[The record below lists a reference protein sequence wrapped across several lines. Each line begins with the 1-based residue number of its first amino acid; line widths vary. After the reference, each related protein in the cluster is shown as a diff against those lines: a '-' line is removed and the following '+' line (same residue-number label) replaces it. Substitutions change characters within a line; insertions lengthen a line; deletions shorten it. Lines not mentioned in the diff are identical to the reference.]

1 MITGLRVLKLLISV
15 AAVNQV
21 WAQTTDSLA
30 VASRHSATYGVEVAG
45 LAASATRTPFWLR
58 ANQFGV
64 VPVSSPAGLAIVQTT
79 GRYGLSAAH
88 PNRQL
93 SYGVEVVG
101 NAAPQSRVLIPQ
113 AYVSLDMGR
122 FSLWGGRK
130 KEIIGLGDST
140 LTSGFYAWSGNALP
154 ITKVQIGTRGFAPL
168 GLTRGLVSINAFF
181 AHGWFANTDSIQG
194 SFLHQKAVY
203 VRIGRPNSRLRFTGG
218 VLHNAQWG
226 GRSATLPKT
235 LAING
240 QLPSS
245 FQDYLYVLTARE
257 GGESDSPNLTDFDRL
272 NRVGNHLGSI
282 DFALETTVARWQ
294 LMGYYQHPFEDKS
307 GVVFVNMPDGLYGLR
322 LKRQPGTGF
331 GVDNLLIEYLTTLSQ
346 SGSITGTVRYD
357 GKDDYFNNYQYRDGW
372 VQDRNVIGTPF
383 FAQLRDVRTDVPF
396 SVNYNV
402 LAIASN
408 RVELI
413 HLGLAGSAGERTR
426 WQLKLSASQ
435 HYGAPRRVFSRAVPQ
450 FSGLASVSWP
460 LNWLGGSELR
470 TAVALDQGEL
480 YTNSLGGW
488 ISLRKTWT
496 TSRP

>member
-1 MITGLRVLKLLISV
+1 
-15 AAVNQV
+15 
-21 WAQTTDSLA
+21 
-30 VASRHSATYGVEVAG
+30 
-45 LAASATRTPFWLR
+45 
-58 ANQFGV
+58 
-64 VPVSSPAGLAIVQTT
+64 
-79 GRYGLSAAH
+79 
-88 PNRQL
+88 
-93 SYGVEVVG
+93 
-101 NAAPQSRVLIPQ
+101 
-113 AYVSLDMGR
+113 
-122 FSLWGGRK
+122 
-130 KEIIGLGDST
+130 
-140 LTSGFYAWSGNALP
+140 
-154 ITKVQIGTRGFAPL
+154 
-168 GLTRGLVSINAFF
+168 
-181 AHGWFANTDSIQG
+181 
-194 SFLHQKAVY
+194 
-203 VRIGRPNSRLRFTGG
+203 
-218 VLHNAQWG
+218 
-226 GRSATLPKT
+226 
-235 LAING
+235 
-240 QLPSS
+240 
-245 FQDYLYVLTARE
+245 
-257 GGESDSPNLTDFDRL
+257 
-272 NRVGNHLGSI
+272 
-282 DFALETTVARWQ
+282 
-294 LMGYYQHPFEDKS
+294 MGYYQHPFEDKS

-396 SVNYNV
+396 SVKNNV